1 MKTKL
6 LIVAVVLLLAL
17 VGLGVYRSGQPKAK
31 VGVAIPSTTVA
42 RWRLDGENLQ
52 KCLRELHYQ
61 PMVSYSNDNVET
73 QIAQI
78 KEMIDSGCKCLVV
91 APVDAYSLN
100 DVMAL
105 AKSKGVKVISYDRL
119 IMNTDALSCYV
130 TFDNFRVGRLMA
142 WHIVNALKP
151 SPKENNPRFME
162 IVSGDINDTNSIL
175 IYKGAMSVLKPY
187 LDNGSIVIKSLQ
199 STLKETTTKN
209 WSKDEAQARMM
220 TLLTKFYAYNEPL
233 NAVLVMNDN
242 MALGVMQALEAKYR
256 NRHYPVI
263 TGQDSDLE
271 NVKCVRD
278 GRQGMTVFKDVRVLA
293 QQTAMMVDSVML
305 GKVLPI
311 NDTKSYNNGVM
322 NVPSYLSRPESVTR
336 ENINSVLLDSG
347 FYSEADLRK

>member
-6 LIVAVVLLLAL
+6 LIAIIVLVLC
-17 VGLGVYRSGQPKAK
+17 VIGFSIYRSGQPKAK
-31 VGVAIPSTTVA
+31 IGVAIPSTTVA
-42 RWRLDGENLQ
+42 RWKLDGENLR
-52 KCLRELHYQ
+52 KNLEELNYQ
-61 PMVSYSNDNVET
+61 PMVYYSDENVEV

-78 KEMIDSGCKCLVV
+78 KEMIASGCKCLVI
-91 APVDAYSLN
+91 APVDAYALN
-100 DVMAL
+100 DVMAQ
-105 AKSKGVKVISYDRL
+105 AKAKGIKVIAYDRL

-142 WHIVNALKP
+142 WHILNVLKP
-151 SPKENNPRFME
+151 SPKGNNPRFME

-209 WSKDEAQARMM
+209 WSKDEAQARMT

-233 NAVLVMNDN
+233 NAVLVMNDS
-242 MALGVMQALEAKYR
+242 MALGVMLALEAKYR

-263 TGQDSDLE
+263 TGQDCDVA

-278 GRQGMTVFKDVRVLA
+278 GRQGMTVFKDVRVLVR
-293 QQTAMMVDSVML
+293 QTAMMVDAVMT
-305 GKVLPI
+305 GQPLPI

-336 ENINSVLLDSG
+336 DNISKILLDSG
-347 FYSEADLRK
+347 FYTEADLKN

>member
-1 MKTKL
+1 MKTSF
-6 LIVAVVLLLAL
+6 LILVIVLLLG
-17 VGLGVYRSGQPKAK
+17 VIGFGVYRNGQPKAK
-31 VGVAIPSTTVA
+31 VGVAIPSTTIA
-42 RWRLDGENLQ
+42 RWRLDGENLR
-52 KCLRELHYQ
+52 KDLEALNYE
-61 PMVSYSNDNVET
+61 PMVSYSNDNVEL

-78 KEMIDSGCKCLVV
+78 KEMITNGCKCLVV

-100 DVMAL
+100 EVMAL
-105 AKSKGVKVISYDRL
+105 AKSKGVKVIAYDRL
-119 IMNTDALSCYV
+119 IMNTDAISCYV

-142 WHIVNALKP
+142 WYIVNALKP
-151 SPKENNPRFME
+151 SPKEHNPRFME

-209 WSKDEAQARMM
+209 WSRDEAQARMM

-242 MALGVMQALEAKYR
+242 MALGVMLALEAKYR

-263 TGQDSDLE
+263 TGQDCDLV

-293 QQTAMMVDSVML
+293 QQTAMMVDAVMT
-305 GKVLPI
+305 GNTLPI

-336 ENINSVLLDSG
+336 DNINSILLDSG
-347 FYSEADLRK
+347 FYTEADLR